1 MAMKLS
7 QALVRRKELVLKK
20 NALEERLEGAQAY
33 KVHMESKEVMERLYS
48 DSQFD
53 DMTKKVADYRTEIE
67 GLKKRICKGNQQLV
81 PGHVKCVQDL
91 VIEIG
96 TLKDTLSF
104 LGKLRSKCQEDRYER
119 QDGVAT
125 KTVMNAGDLD
135 SLIDTAQLTINGINK
150 EISEINA
157 QIEI

>member
-33 KVHMESKEVMERLYS
+33 KVHVESKEVMERLYS
-48 DSQFD
+48 DSQFNEMLD
-53 DMTKKVADYRTEIE
+53 KTMEYRKEIE
-67 GLKKRICKGNQQLV
+67 ALKKRICRGNQQFV
-81 PGHVKCVQDL
+81 PGHASCVQDL

-96 TLKDTLSF
+96 TLKDTLAL
-104 LGKLRSKCQEDRYER
+104 LGKLRSKCQEDRYGR

-125 KTVMNAGDLD
+125 KTVMDAGALD
-135 SLIDTAQLTINGINK
+135 KLIDAAQVDINNTNA
-150 EISEINA
+150 EISLMNSM
-157 QIEI
+157 IEI